1 MENKLNPSALQK
13 YSKDYAGAFFAKF
26 KQDTFSG
33 SDLKSLAQAEQIN
46 LQIIAL
52 LFERWQEEREQLIS
66 PYFDYKPEAV
76 QQQLDT
82 LMNVLSRHI
91 RVKPANLAPLL
102 EEAVQNTVLLIFDPF
117 SWWQTKMRK
126 EKELSPER
134 MEKWMKFIRIN
145 RALPQAW
152 LEKAGGKTHGTK
164 EAIALLEQAWASLEE
179 ELEDTLAHVKALSE
193 VFAPDLDILYKG
205 KNHDEA
211 YVDQPKVYVQPTPTA
226 ADAPKKIVHTLHDSI
241 AGDTRPTLAD
251 RHRRSKLDSLHK
263 AFSINQR
270 FMFQKELF
278 GGQQQTFD
286 EAIAELEQCST
297 YDEAEGLLGR
307 NYISRFHWDLDS
319 EEAGEFLEILARRFE
334 V

>member
-26 KQDTFSG
+26 KQGVFSG
-33 SDLKSLAQAEQIN
+33 SDLKNLAQAEQIN

-52 LFERWQEEREQLIS
+52 LFERWQKEREKLIS
-66 PYFDYKPEAV
+66 PYFDYQPEAV
-76 QQQLDT
+76 QHQLDT
-82 LMNVLSRHI
+82 LMNILSRHI
-91 RVKPANLAPLL
+91 LVKPADLGPLL
-102 EEAVQNTVLLIFDPF
+102 EEAVQNTVQLIFDPF
-117 SWWQTKMRK
+117 SWWETKIRK
-126 EKELSPER
+126 QKELSAEQ

-145 RALPQAW
+145 RALPLAW
-152 LEKAGGKTHGTK
+152 LEKAGGKTHNTK
-164 EAIALLEQAWASLEE
+164 EAIDLLTQAWHSIEE
-179 ELEDTLAHVKALSE
+179 ELEDTLGHVKALSE
-193 VFAPDLDILYKG
+193 IFAPDLDILYKG

-226 ADAPKKIVHTLHDSI
+226 ADAPKRIVHTLHDSI
-241 AGDTRPTLAD
+241 SGEARPTLAD
-251 RHRRSKLDSLHK
+251 RHRRTKLDSLSK

-286 EAIAELEQCST
+286 EAIAELDRCST

-334 V
+334 A